1 MKKENKTMK
10 AKFLTLI
17 FTLFFSLPVGLF
29 AGPLDGTCIALVHGI
44 LGFDDRQGLAGGLVK
59 YWGGLD
65 NYLRTQG
72 AKVLTPGSSPL
83 NSIQKRA
90 ELTRDNL
97 SPWMAANGCAK
108 VHLIGHSQGGLV
120 VRYMASNTTLG
131 FRSKVATV
139 STVDA
144 VHKGA
149 PLADIVLGII
159 PSWLQ
164 PFANTAL
171 GLFAQL
177 FYGKAPMDVIAMGKS
192 LAVSTVKSFN
202 TANPNVTGMKY
213 YSYANKMAWADPIQH
228 ILMAPTHPITWA
240 GGIWYGLGGAN
251 DGVVPFE
258 SQKWGAYKGEASAYW
273 YATGIDHLQATNLEW
288 SGQNFFDVTGWY
300 LNIAKTAK
308 AAL

>member
-1 MKKENKTMK
+1 MK

-17 FTLFFSLPVGLF
+17 FTIFFSLPVGLF

-44 LGFDDRQGLAGGLVK
+44 LGFDDTQGLAGGLVK

-65 NYLRTQG
+65 GYLRSQG
-72 AKVLTPGSSPL
+72 AKVTTPGSSPL
-83 NSIQKRA
+83 NSIAVRA
-90 ELTRDNL
+90 QLTRDNL
-97 SPWMAANGCAK
+97 VPWMAANSCTK

-131 FRSKVATV
+131 FKSKVATV

-164 PFANTAL
+164 PWANTAL
-171 GLFAQL
+171 GLFSQL
-177 FYGKAPMDVIAMGKS
+177 FYGKKPMDVIAMGKS
-192 LAVSTVKSFN
+192 LAVSTVNSFN
-202 TANPNVTGMKY
+202 AATPNVSGMKY

-240 GGIWYGLGGAN
+240 GGLWYGLGGAN

-258 SQKWGAYKGEASAYW
+258 SQKWGAYKGEASGQKW
-273 YATGIDHLQATNLEW
+273 FATGIDHLQATNLEW

-300 LNIAKTAK
+300 LGIAQTAK
-308 AAL
+308 AGL

>member
-1 MKKENKTMK
+1 MK

-44 LGFDDRQGLAGGLVK
+44 LGFDDTQGLAGGLVK

-65 NYLRTQG
+65 NYLRSQG
-72 AKVLTPGSSPL
+72 AKVSTPGSSPM
-83 NSIQKRA
+83 NSIAVRA
-90 ELTRDNL
+90 QLTRDALN
-97 SPWMAANGCAK
+97 PWMASNNCTK

-120 VRYMASNTTLG
+120 VRYMASNSALG

-149 PLADIVLGII
+149 PLADIVLAVI
-159 PSWLQ
+159 PGWLQ
-164 PFANTAL
+164 PFVGSAL
-171 GLFAQL
+171 NVFSKL
-177 FYGKAPMDVIAMGKS
+177 FYGKKPMDVIAMGKS
-192 LAVSTVKSFN
+192 LAVSTVNSFN
-202 TANPNVTGMKY
+202 AANPNVSGMKY

-228 ILMAPTHPITWA
+228 LLMAPTYPITWA
-240 GGIWYGLGGAN
+240 GGLYYGLGSAN

-258 SQKWGAYKGEASAYW
+258 SQKWGAFKGEASSYW

-300 LNIAKTAK
+300 LNIARTAK